1 MIEYRIPLQEDCALD
16 SLDDHLKIKGEHS
29 PLRGKLSFSTN
40 NKNILITGG
49 RIRDEE
55 CIMSISG
62 RMLLG
67 LEEGVKVPEAAL
79 NKVVGRHL
87 RESHLKED
95 LSVFCS
101 YLGITSVS
109 NEAQKNCGWTKLV
122 IEKIFSCVKKQR
134 RD

>member
-1 MIEYRIPLQEDCALD
+1 MLEYRIPLQEDDALD
-16 SLDDHLKIKGEHS
+16 SLDDHLKIEGEYR

-40 NKNILITGG
+40 DKNILITGG

-101 YLGITSVS
+101 YLGIYKDD
-109 NEAQKNCGWTKLV
+109 NIRK
-122 IEKIFSCVKKQR
+122 
-134 RD
+134 

>member
-1 MIEYRIPLQEDCALD
+1 MNYIVAFIV
-16 SLDDHLKIKGEHS
+16 I
-29 PLRGKLSFSTN
+29 N

-49 RIRDEE
+49 GIRDEE

-62 RMLLG
+62 RMLLR

-101 YLGITSVS
+101 YLGIVTRMITSVS
-109 NEAQKNCGWTKLV
+109 AEAQNSLDGQ
-122 IEKIFSCVKKQR
+122 KKVSK
-134 RD
+134 